1 MLAIPAAKSQKL
13 RRLTLAVLFAV
24 LVFISKTFLPTP
36 LDKVLI
42 VFQALFLGLG
52 SMTLAP
58 FGATLVATIGGL
70 LTSAWRAPF
79 APFTLGFAVLYG
91 ILVDVFLMLFKAKAE
106 NGTLQVR
113 RLVAGVTIATAMT
126 GIASYYTTVY
136 ALSLLPRNMVLE
148 ASILVI
154 GVLNGLA
161 GGYLTS
167 LLWNKAL
174 RHLLS

>member
-1 MLAIPAAKSQKL
+1 MAGASPVASQRS

-36 LDKVLI
+36 LDKMLV

-52 SMTLAP
+52 SITLAP
-58 FGATLVATIGGL
+58 FGATIVSIIGGL
-70 LTSAWRAPF
+70 LTSVWRAPF

-91 ILVDVFLMLFKAKAE
+91 ILVDIFLVLFKAKAE
-106 NGTLQVR
+106 NGTVQVR
-113 RLVAGVTIATAMT
+113 RFVGGVTIATAIT

-136 ALSLLPRNMVLE
+136 ALSLLPRNIVLE
-148 ASILVI
+148 AAILVI

-161 GGYLTS
+161 GGYLAG
-167 LLWNKAL
+167 LIWNKAL
-174 RHLLS
+174 RYLLS

>member
-1 MLAIPAAKSQKL
+1 MLAIPASRSQRL
-13 RRLTLAVLFAV
+13 RRLILAALFAL

-52 SMTLAP
+52 SITLAP

-70 LTSAWRAPF
+70 LTSVWRAPF
-79 APFTLGFAVLYG
+79 APFTLGFAALYG
-91 ILVDVFLMLFKAKAE
+91 ILVDIFLMLFKAKAE
-106 NGTLQVR
+106 SGALRVR

-136 ALSLLPRNMVLE
+136 VLSLLPRNIVLE
-148 ASILVI
+148 ASILGAGI
-154 GVLNGLA
+154 LNGLA